1 MLSCKEATQLMS
13 AAQERPLSVAE
24 KMQLKLHVTICKGCA
39 RFDEQMKF
47 IRRACQG
54 YLKRNGIKE
63 DE

>member
-13 AAQERPLSVAE
+13 ASQERPLSVAE

-39 RFDEQMKF
+39 RFDEQMNF